1 MSDTATD
8 EIAVD
13 TQLKELCNDFNYT
26 YASIQEKIIKTIN
39 DEIVSLGLPQST
51 KEAFVVKG
59 IELVCDTAL
68 KIAVA
73 KVSNKDNLALKALDS
88 TAQMLGMLA
97 QGGLEIS
104 QLQFDVYYNA
114 LKEIMGRGGVTIE
127 YTSSSESQ

>member
-8 EIAVD
+8 EIVVD

-39 DEIVSLGLPQST
+39 DEIVTLGLPQST

-114 LKEIMGRGGVTIE
+114 LKEIMSRGGVTVE

>member
-8 EIAVD
+8 EIVVD

-26 YASIQEKIIKTIN
+26 YASIQDKIIKTIN
-39 DEIVSLGLPQST
+39 DEIVTLGLPQST

-114 LKEIMGRGGVTIE
+114 LKEIMSRGGVTIE

>member
-8 EIAVD
+8 EIVID

-39 DEIVSLGLPQST
+39 DEIVTLGLPQST

-114 LKEIMGRGGVTIE
+114 LKEIMSRGGITIE

>member
-8 EIAVD
+8 EIVVD
-13 TQLKELCNDFNYT
+13 TQLKELCSDFNYT
-26 YASIQEKIIKTIN
+26 YASIQDKIIKTIN

-114 LKEIMGRGGVTIE
+114 LKEIMSRGGVTIE

>member
-8 EIAVD
+8 EIVVD

-26 YASIQEKIIKTIN
+26 YASIQDKIIKTIN